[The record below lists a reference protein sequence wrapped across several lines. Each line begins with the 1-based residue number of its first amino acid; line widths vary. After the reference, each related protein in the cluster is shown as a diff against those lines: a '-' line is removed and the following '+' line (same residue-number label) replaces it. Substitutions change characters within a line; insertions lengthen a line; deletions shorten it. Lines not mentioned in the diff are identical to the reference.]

1 MGRVDNNLLKIK
13 YFFINTTFFISPL
26 DVCLCVL
33 QNLDDSE
40 FQTTKTNME
49 IAILKKKLA
58 MYEGGNP

>member
-13 YFFINTTFFISPL
+13 YFFINNTFFISTL